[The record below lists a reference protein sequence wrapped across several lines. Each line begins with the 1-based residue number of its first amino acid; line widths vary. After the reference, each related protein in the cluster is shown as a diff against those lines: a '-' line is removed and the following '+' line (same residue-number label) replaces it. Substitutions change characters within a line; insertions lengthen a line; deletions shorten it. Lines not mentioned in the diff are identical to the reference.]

1 VTDLVQQRSMLVILL
16 AACTAAHTAFEAA
29 DNAIDTELRDDLDKM
44 IVRTEAELVKLNR
57 LIDDAPA

>member
-1 VTDLVQQRSMLVILL
+1 MLVILL
-16 AACTAAHTAFEAA
+16 AACTAAQTAFEAA

-57 LIDDAPA
+57 LIDDADS